1 MDAITGWSLQYDLYS
16 KLNHNVIYI
25 MILKFYTII
34 WSNHSLNSL
43 YGGTNIY
50 VSSVVYATQKIE
62 FRGSKP
68 FY

>member
-1 MDAITGWSLQYDLYS
+1 
-16 KLNHNVIYI
+16 
-25 MILKFYTII
+25 MIFKFYTII

-62 FRGSKP
+62 SEDQTP
-68 FY
+68 FIR